1 MLAFLI
7 AATLQVSAGST
18 NGIPVTFTQE
28 DNQPPVV
35 VSANGVLSAGSDS
48 LVVRL
53 SGVEVADQP
62 ANPST
67 IPYSS
72 YRICLARKAAD
83 ATYETAG
90 CSEAVKIRELVP
102 SSDRAVSLP
111 GKKLTIPSIGAE
123 SLDGYWL
130 VLEMVSRPIQG
141 RTYSVSSHSQRS
153 LFGPVGSM

>member
-1 MLAFLI
+1 MLGFLI

-18 NGIPVTFTQE
+18 NEIPVTFTQE
-28 DNQPPVV
+28 DNQWPVV
-35 VSANGVLSAGSDS
+35 VSANGMLSAGKDS

-67 IPYSS
+67 IPYNS

-90 CSEAVKIRELVP
+90 CSETVKIRELAP
-102 SSDRAVSLP
+102 QSDRSVSLS

-141 RTYSVSSHSQRS
+141 QTYRVPSHSQRS
-153 LFGPVGSM
+153 LFGSIGSR